1 MSEIKNKRSLFKIPL
16 SWFLITLL
24 PLLAILGIIIS
35 WKSFDTIW
43 FGEKD
48 AEVNSIVVMGALHS
62 ENTLSVLSLKNTET
76 YFITYPA
83 TYYFLGKE
91 VNISPLEK
99 KVEVTYNYTINFGVD
114 LKEVQPADIKVDNN
128 SVSIRLPKPV
138 HTSIEITDDFAKTV
152 GSFLINKSK
161 PREDIEQYYSND
173 GSYVHILR
181 ENALTNLTGTGKYE
195 ELQERAM
202 NNARENVT
210 SLVRSI
216 LNNEETQISVEF
228 Y

>member
-1 MSEIKNKRSLFKIPL
+1 MSEQNTKKSFLRIPL
-16 SWFLITLL
+16 SWFMITLL
-24 PLLAILGIIIS
+24 PLIAILGIIIA

-43 FGEKD
+43 FGNKE
-48 AEVNSIVVMGALHS
+48 AEVSSVVVMGALHS

-76 YFITYPA
+76 YTIAYPA
-83 TYYFLGKE
+83 IYYFLGKE

-99 KVEVTYNYTINFGVD
+99 RVEVTYNYTINFGVD
-114 LKEVQPADIKVDNN
+114 LKEIQLADITVDNN

-161 PREDIEQYYSND
+161 PREDIEQYHSNY

-181 ENALTNLTGTGKYE
+181 TNALTNLTETGKYE
-195 ELQERAM
+195 ELQSRAM
-202 NNARENVT
+202 NNARGNIT
-210 SLVRSI
+210 SLVRTL
-216 LNNEETQISVEF
+216 LNNEGTQISVEF